1 MRVCVTTEQR
11 FVRTPDK
18 RFWASAAS
26 PYSFW
31 RRYLDAF
38 DEVRVIAR
46 VADAAEPAPSWKRAD
61 GEGVTFESVPYY
73 VGPYQYLLRLRPI
86 HKAVREAVGPAD
98 ALILRVGSQIAA
110 CLEPVLRTGRPFGL
124 EVVGDPY
131 GFFAPGSVSHP
142 LRPFFRWLFTRRLRR
157 QCQRAS
163 AVAYV
168 TSGFLQ
174 HRYPPS
180 ETAFCTSYSS
190 VELGEDA
197 FVMAP
202 RSFDRQSG
210 PMRVVSVASLE
221 LPNKGVDVLID
232 AAATC
237 IQQGSELE
245 LVFIGD
251 GRCRSEYE
259 RRVVRRRIG
268 GHVCFLGTI
277 PTGRPVRDQLDRA
290 QLFVLAVKGGD
301 GLPRAMIE
309 AMARG
314 VPCVGSAVAGIPEL
328 LPPEDLVPRGDANAL
343 ARKIREVLNHP
354 ERMARM
360 SAANLARAREY
371 GDSVLG
377 VRRREFYVHLRRATQ
392 EWLRRVP

>member
-1 MRVCVTTEQR
+1 
-11 FVRTPDK
+11 
-18 RFWASAAS
+18 
-26 PYSFW
+26 
-31 RRYLDAF
+31 
-38 DEVRVIAR
+38 
-46 VADAAEPAPSWKRAD
+46 
-61 GEGVTFESVPYY
+61 
-73 VGPYQYLLRLRPI
+73 
-86 HKAVREAVGPAD
+86 
-98 ALILRVGSQIAA
+98 
-110 CLEPVLRTGRPFGL
+110 
-124 EVVGDPY
+124 
-131 GFFAPGSVSHP
+131 
-142 LRPFFRWLFTRRLRR
+142 
-157 QCQRAS
+157 
-163 AVAYV
+163 
-168 TSGFLQ
+168 
-174 HRYPPS
+174 
-180 ETAFCTSYSS
+180 
-190 VELGEDA
+190 
-197 FVMAP
+197 MAP